1 MLRYK
6 HPRPEFPYVHIQEY
20 VRVWYV
26 LKVPLYKLMG
36 KKNIH
41 SIGE

>member
-1 MLRYK
+1 M
-6 HPRPEFPYVHIQEY
+6 
-20 VRVWYV
+20 

-41 SIGE
+41 SIEESVCNLENIKSDPYLIPNITLDIRN